1 MIKLYSMAL
10 SPWARKVRIALYE
23 KGLSFEKIDIQHD
36 AAGNL
41 VKPADFLAANPRGRV
56 PTLIDGNVTV
66 YESTV
71 VLEYLEDAYPK
82 PPLYPRDVAGRA
94 RCRLIEDVG
103 DQDVGGPVGVL
114 AQQLFL
120 QKDPAQRDMQAVATA
135 KEDLAK
141 VYARLESVL
150 GAGPWFCGEQF
161 TVADIAI
168 AIPLSAANFF
178 QAGPGDDHKRLSEW
192 LDRVMARE
200 SFQKDLPE
208 VMAAVSSP

>member
-1 MIKLYSMAL
+1 MIKLYSIAL

-23 KGLSFEKIDIQHD
+23 KGLPFTKIDIPHD

-41 VKPADFLAANPRGRV
+41 IKPAEFLAANPRGRV

-94 RCRLIEDVG
+94 RCRLLEDIG
-103 DQDVGGPVGVL
+103 DQDVAGPVGVL
-114 AQQLFL
+114 AQQLFM
-120 QKDPAQRDMQAVATA
+120 QKDPAQRDMQAVAAA
-135 KEDLAK
+135 KEELAK
-141 VYARLESVL
+141 IYGRLEAEI
-150 GAGPWFCGEQF
+150 GAGPWFCGDQF

-168 AIPLSAANFF
+168 AIPITAANFF
-178 QAGPGDDHKRLSEW
+178 QAGPGDDHKRLAEW
-192 LDRVMARE
+192 LDRVMVRP
-200 SFQKDLPE
+200 SLQKDLPE
-208 VMAAVSSP
+208 VLAAVS

>member
-1 MIKLYSMAL
+1 MIKLYSIAL

-23 KGLSFEKIDIQHD
+23 KGVPFTKIDIPHD

-41 VKPADFLAANPRGRV
+41 IKPPEFLAANPRGRV

-94 RCRLIEDVG
+94 RCRLLEDVG
-103 DQDVGGPVGVL
+103 DQDVGGPVGVM
-114 AQQLFL
+114 AQQLFM
-120 QKDPAQRDMQAVATA
+120 QKDPAQRDMGAVAAA
-135 KEDLAK
+135 KEELAK
-141 VYARLESVL
+141 VYGRLEAEI
-150 GAGPWFCGEQF
+150 GAGPWFCGDQF

-168 AIPLSAANFF
+168 AIPLTAANFF

-192 LDRVMARE
+192 IDRVMARP

-208 VMAAVSSP
+208 VLAAVS